1 MKNLIYMGWRFYF
14 VTLSYLVSSNFV
26 ILSEKTPVEFSAG
39 IFIMVLLITDVLWLK
54 KSLPKNAK

>member
-14 VTLSYLVSSNFV
+14 VTLSDLVSSNFV

-39 IFIMVLLITDVLWLK
+39 IFIMVFTYYRRTVAK
-54 KSLPKNAK
+54 KISTKKC